1 MIKHGGLPVYEEFG
15 TITVIGLG
23 MVIWWFS
30 SRFFIKKFEIW
41 FGSGHDFWG
50 GAAGFVLMGLF
61 IALMTSFSS

>member
-1 MIKHGGLPVYEEFG
+1 MFEEFS
-15 TITVIGLG
+15 TIIVVGMG

-30 SRFFIKKFEIW
+30 GKFFIKKFEIW